1 MKILITGGTGFVGVR
16 LKSFLERSHEVV
28 AVGSRE
34 LDVTQAEAVQTFV
47 ETVAPDTI
55 VHLAALAL
63 TDYCDQ
69 HPEESYAV
77 NVQGAI
83 HVAQAAKKVGAKLIY
98 ASSDQVYEGVEAEGN
113 QSEQQ
118 AVTPTRTYAVHKLEA
133 EKAVKEI
140 LPSAIGL
147 RLTWMYDVPSS
158 PFPKNTG
165 LLLQLQKAA
174 EEGRAVKAST
184 RERRGITN
192 VWDVVRRIE
201 MALGLPGGVYNFG
214 SPNDLS
220 SFDIWLAAAEL
231 MVEKGWMDAKPSTLV
246 LPDESWTRNL
256 GIDLGR
262 IEAHGITFPSSLTGL
277 RNAVFHARK

>member
-1 MKILITGGTGFVGVR
+1 MKILMTGGTGFVGVR

-28 AVGSRE
+28 AVGSHE
-34 LDVTQAEAVQTFV
+34 LDITQTDAVLKLV
-47 ETVAPDTI
+47 ESVAPDAI
-55 VHLAALAL
+55 VHLAAIAV
-63 TDYCDQ
+63 TDYCEQ

-77 NVQGAI
+77 NVEGAVN
-83 HVAQAAKKVGAKLIY
+83 VANAAKTVGAKLLF
-98 ASSDQVYEGVEAEGN
+98 ASSEQVYHAVETEG
-113 QSEQQ
+113 QQPEQQ
-118 AVTPTRTYAVHKLEA
+118 VVTPTRIYAVHKLEA
-133 EKAVKEI
+133 ERRVQEI
-140 LPSAIGL
+140 LPSAVGL

-158 PFPKNTG
+158 PFPKNSG
-165 LLLQLQKAA
+165 LLVQLLKAA

-192 VWDVVRRIE
+192 VWEVVRRVE
-201 MALGLPGGVYNFG
+201 MALALPGGIYNFG

-246 LPDESWTRNL
+246 LPDESWTRNIGL
-256 GIDLGR
+256 DLR
-262 IEAHGITFPSSLTGL
+262 SIEAHGITFPSTLTGL

>member
-1 MKILITGGTGFVGVR
+1 MKILITGGTGFVGCR

-34 LDVTQAEAVQTFV
+34 LDVTQAEAVQALV
-47 ETVAPDTI
+47 ETVVPDVI
-55 VHLAALAL
+55 VHLAAIAV
-63 TDYCDQ
+63 TDYCEQ

-77 NVQGAI
+77 NVKGAI
-83 HVAQAAKKVGAKLIY
+83 HVAQAAKNVGAKLLY
-98 ASSDQVYEGVEAEGN
+98 ASSEQVYHAVEIEGS

-118 AVTPTRTYAVHKLEA
+118 VVAPTRIYAVHKLEA
-133 EKAVKEI
+133 EKAVQSI

-158 PFPKNTG
+158 SFPKNSG
-165 LLLQLQKAA
+165 LLLQLQKAS
-174 EEGRAVKAST
+174 EEGRTVKAST

-192 VWDVVRRIE
+192 VWEVVRRIE
-201 MALGLPGGVYNFG
+201 MAFALPGGIYNFG

-231 MVEKGWMDAKPSTLV
+231 MLEKGWIETKSSALV

-256 GIDLGR
+256 GIDLAR
-262 IEAHGITFPSSLTGL
+262 IETYGITFPSTLTGL
-277 RNAVFHARK
+277 RNAVLHARK